1 MYIYNPKN
9 PPAYVYKCVE
19 RDTGRF
25 YIGYR
30 WKNYLPAEKD
40 LGTKYFTSNEYVKS
54 NWNKF
59 DTYIIAE
66 FFNKKDALK
75 FEGELIKENACPLLI
90 NTDRW
95 ANIRGKKTRY
105 RTY

>member
-1 MYIYNPKN
+1 MNIYNPKN
-9 PPAYVYKCVE
+9 PPSYVYKCVE

-40 LGTKYFTSNEYVKS
+40 LGTKYFTSNKYVKS

-59 DTYIIAE
+59 DYFIVAE
-66 FFNKKDALK
+66 FFNKKDAFV
-75 FEGELIKENACPLLI
+75 FETELIRETRSSLQI
-90 NTDRW
+90 NYDKHI
-95 ANIRGKKTRY
+95 NGRGKKTKY
-105 RTY
+105 KTY

>member
-30 WKNYLPAEKD
+30 WKNYLPAEQD
-40 LGTKYFTSNEYVKS
+40 LGSKYYTSNKYVKS
-54 NWNKF
+54 NWDKF
-59 DTYIIAE
+59 DSYIIAE
-66 FFNKKDALK
+66 FFDKKDAYK
-75 FEGELIKENACPLLI
+75 FESELIKETRSSLQINA
-90 NTDRW
+90 DR
-95 ANIRGKKTRY
+95 IRNLKGKKTKY